1 MKTLIIYLSVH
12 HGNTEKIAKA
22 MAEVL
27 DAKLTKPSEIDVNEV
42 SEYDLI
48 GFGSGI
54 YFGKHHANLLNF
66 VDALPSFK
74 GKKAFIFST
83 SGVSNALNFIN
94 NFRYGV
100 LHFHEHL
107 RKRLLKKGFKIVGEF
122 NCRGYENYGL
132 FKIIGGIAKGRPN
145 EKDLENAR
153 NFAQSLLKH
162 LQS

>member
-27 DAKLTKPSEIDVNEV
+27 DAKLAKPSEIDVNEV
-42 SEYDLI
+42 SEYDLV

-54 YFGKHHANLLNF
+54 YFGKHQVNLLNF

-83 SGVSNALNFIN
+83 SGASNALNFII

-122 NCRGYENYGL
+122 NCRGYDDYGL
-132 FKIIGGIAKGRPN
+132 FKLIGGIAKGRPN
-145 EKDLENAR
+145 DRDLENAR
-153 NFAQSLLKH
+153 SFAQSLLKH